1 MLPEGYQWRKKEIEL
16 STPLCPNCSVTILQ
30 SRRTTTPIN
39 QRGIEYT
46 SRAHVIGF
54 VSTPYYPR
62 LIPNVTRESVN
73 VLWHNLFLFSLK
85 KKKKYH
91 NHDNHDTNNTNCH
104 YCYPSTIIA
113 CPHRY
118 RSELFRKS
126 KLSPPQQKKPFLR
139 VQNIQC
145 LHKAKRSRGGHLLTR

>member
-1 MLPEGYQWRKKEIEL
+1 MPLQTKNSSTTTVSDSVRCYNFKLGQLYLEGTTTVYVGTRRVAKTTVLLSLSESFFFPPMLPEGYQWRKKEIEL

-73 VLWHNLFLFSLK
+73 VLWHNLFLFS
-85 KKKKYH
+85 
-91 NHDNHDTNNTNCH
+91 
-104 YCYPSTIIA
+104 
-113 CPHRY
+113 
-118 RSELFRKS
+118 
-126 KLSPPQQKKPFLR
+126 
-139 VQNIQC
+139 
-145 LHKAKRSRGGHLLTR
+145 